1 MIPPAYSDLTK
12 PVNDLLSK
20 DFPIG
25 TSKLEL
31 NTTSEN
37 GVVKSKLFYSLP
49 YIITQKFTATGT
61 KDNKSGGIASE
72 LKTKFADKKN
82 GNFNRSNT
90 KLNYYYFRID
100 FY

>member
-1 MIPPAYSDLTK
+1 MAEILIDILTNKLTDIFDQVFQKKMIPPAYSDLTK

-37 GVVKSKLFYSLP
+37 GVVK
-49 YIITQKFTATGT
+49 
-61 KDNKSGGIASE
+61 
-72 LKTKFADKKN
+72 
-82 GNFNRSNT
+82 
-90 KLNYYYFRID
+90 
-100 FY
+100 